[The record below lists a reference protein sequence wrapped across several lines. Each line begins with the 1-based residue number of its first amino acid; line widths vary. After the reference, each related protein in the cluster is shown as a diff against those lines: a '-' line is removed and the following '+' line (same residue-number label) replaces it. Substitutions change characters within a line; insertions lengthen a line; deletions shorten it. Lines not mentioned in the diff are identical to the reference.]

1 MPKRAEKREVKKA
14 IANYIATNGV
24 TSTREIALGVADT
37 IGYQPSTATVSKVLK
52 ELGYIPKRTSFWSM
66 TSK

>member
-1 MPKRAEKREVKKA
+1 MPKKAEKQSVKRA
-14 IANYIATNGV
+14 IANYVQTNGV

-37 IGYQPSTATVSKVLK
+37 IGYQPSTATVSDVLK
-52 ELGYIPKRTSFWSM
+52 ELGYISKRPSFWSM

>member
-1 MPKRAEKREVKKA
+1 MPKKAEKQSVKRA
-14 IANYIATNGV
+14 IANYVQTNGV

-37 IGYQPSTATVSKVLK
+37 IGYQPSTSTVSDVLK
-52 ELGYIPKRTSFWSM
+52 ELGYIPKRPSFWSM